1 MRPQTKITLFL
12 LVLTLVS
19 SSFPQ
24 SAQALDARGWFE
36 KGNELSR
43 QGRFEEAVGAYE
55 KSIGLNAL
63 SPVAH
68 YNLGIAYEN
77 LREYEKAVSA
87 FKKTLK
93 LNPFNMEARLSLG
106 NVYNRL
112 NRWEDAISQLN
123 IVVHR
128 QRNNA
133 EAHGNLG
140 WAYYNYH
147 NGPPFKYLVIINL
160 KKAVSLFTAQNMSKA
175 AEATQKVLDEAI
187 AKFGYQPSR

>member
-1 MRPQTKITLFL
+1 MKSQTKITLFL
-12 LVLTLVS
+12 LVLMLVS

-24 SAQALDARGWFE
+24 SVLALDAQGWFE
-36 KGNELSR
+36 KGNRLSQ
-43 QGRFEEAVGAYE
+43 QGKFEDAVTAYT
-55 KSIGLNAL
+55 KSVEQNPL

-77 LREYEKAVSA
+77 LSEYEKAVSA
-87 FKKTLK
+87 FKKTLE
-93 LNPFNMEARLSLG
+93 LNPFNMSARLSLG

-140 WAYYNYH
+140 WAYYNYQK
-147 NGPPFKYLVIINL
+147 GPPFKYLVIINL
-160 KKAVSLFTAQNMSKA
+160 KKAVSLFTAQNMRKA

-187 AKFGYQPSR
+187 AKFGYQLSG